1 MFVAASISETEAQ
14 HSRVTVT
21 PSRPNQLRS
30 ELVALVREARFVVDA
45 IAAGW
50 EREHLEI
57 PRVVGRLVAD
67 WLVRAVSAALGELT
81 ETGAGLDVPA
91 GLSFVK
97 WGLAGAARLNWRK
110 AFLSRIEQLAQGG
123 TGRGEAPRAV
133 VVAYADAERAGAPSV
148 EEVVAFACEVARTRP
163 AAGGILLV
171 DTFDKRSSSP
181 SGRPL
186 TLLDWLSVPAVTVL
200 CQRCRSAGVRVAMA
214 GSLGVSEVRRLLPA
228 RPDWFAVRGV
238 ACVQGDRGQE
248 IDADHVRALVRILNT
263 AHWK

>member
-1 MFVAASISETEAQ
+1 M
-14 HSRVTVT
+14 SR
-21 PSRPNQLRS
+21 LRS
-30 ELVALVREARFVVDA
+30 ERPAAPLLVSVRSPGEAEAALAGGAAVLDIKEPRRGSLGRADDAVLRAVVARV
-45 IAAGW
+45 AG
-50 EREHLEI
+50 RR
-57 PRVVGRLVAD
+57 P
-67 WLVRAVSAALGELT
+67 VSAALGELT